1 MKSIDDGIY
10 LRKGG
15 RYKKYTFSSFIA
27 GASNRIAYKAA
38 LDVAKGLK
46 NRHNPFFITGGE
58 GLGRTHLMWAIGN
71 YILNKNPSRKVA
83 YVSTERFSNDLVKA
97 FQLGRYNSFR
107 KKYYAPDI
115 FLLDD
120 LQFVRHKERTA
131 GELIGILNELYKLGK
146 QIVITSDLPPGTIFS
161 KKLCQ
166 LPVVKHGA
174 IVKIRRPEIKTRL
187 AILKKKA
194 MLGNYKV
201 PAAVLPYLVKRVT
214 SNIRALEGALIR
226 VAAYAS
232 LAGKKPTLALAKTIM
247 NR

>member
-1 MKSIDDGIY
+1 
-10 LRKGG
+10 
-15 RYKKYTFSSFIA
+15 
-27 GASNRIAYKAA
+27 
-38 LDVAKGLK
+38 
-46 NRHNPFFITGGE
+46 
-58 GLGRTHLMWAIGN
+58 MWAIGN